1 MAVDDNFMSNITR
14 KYQFLRAGRGI
25 SFNSNGQIGGLFYNS
40 QLKPDTLAK
49 MAEGLNHFLEY
60 FYHTDEAKYEHI
72 GRWMFMKILTINQDV
87 RTILLSD
94 VHNYNSNRDYLIH
107 KHILPDPFI
116 LEYICEYVAN
126 CSKVDVNEEDATT
139 EVTLRNVDCAVLHA
153 LTVVIKFTYI
163 LITYI
168 RGDKRYE
175 EVLGE
180 YIDTIIHNIIKT
192 SEKYFDYNGEFDLD
206 DEHNHIINFMYKLYE
221 REWTK
226 QNTSFQLKFE
236 EIGRD
241 VVKLSLTSMTKI
253 FTSFR
258 KYVPSLIDMDN
269 PKYKLTPETETS
281 TVYWTIDK
289 DWTEFALVNKNII
302 GYVRNTTN
310 KIIKK
315 QDSKSIIANVNIPD
329 FIQDV
334 SSDES
339 YVHKEHALYYDKKK
353 FMYERSK
360 KTTVKL
366 FTDVMKTLDDMDKHG
381 GVNTELLNQMSIAKT
396 HVLNRYILN
405 KVLLAL
411 TGDCRIY
418 VDQLGAFSKFIL
430 LLFYEKVKRNPELK
444 FLNTILQ
451 CMTMTPTHSCMFSLE
466 EIREKLKIFNVH
478 DVAPSVFA
486 KLLPVYVKDEYSTYP
501 ELMDM
506 LDFYSFMS
514 NPSRIRAL
522 IYPERYEEI
531 DVNPKYKRDRSANEY
546 EAPILNN
553 VMEVINNGFRP
564 II

>member
-1 MAVDDNFMSNITR
+1 MAVEDNYVSEIIR
-14 KYQFLRAGRGI
+14 KYQFLRIGRGI
-25 SFNSNGQIGGLFYNS
+25 SFNSNGQIGTLFSNS

-60 FYHTDEAKYEHI
+60 FYHTDSDKYDQI
-72 GRWMFMKILTINQDV
+72 GRWMFMKTLFIKQDV
-87 RTILLSD
+87 KNVLIP
-94 VHNYNSNRDYLIH
+94 NMNEYEFNRDLLIRQY
-107 KHILPDPFI
+107 IIPEQFI
-116 LEYICEYVAN
+116 LNYICEYVAN
-126 CSKVDVNEEDATT
+126 CSKVDVDEDEATT

-163 LITYI
+163 LTTYI
-168 RGDKRYE
+168 RRDKRYE
-175 EVLGE
+175 EILAE
-180 YIDTIIHNIIKT
+180 YIDTILHDIIKT
-192 SEKYFDYNGEFDLD
+192 SEKYFNYNGDFDLD
-206 DEHNHIINFMYKLYE
+206 DEHNHIVNFMFKLYE

-258 KYVPSLIDMDN
+258 KYVPSLIDIDN
-269 PKYKLTPETETS
+269 PKYLPEENQKVAP
-281 TVYWTIDK
+281 VYWTIDK

-315 QDSKSIIANVNIPD
+315 QDSKSVIPNVNIPD
-329 FIQDV
+329 FMQDV

-360 KTTVKL
+360 KTTLKI
-366 FTDVMKTLDDMDKHG
+366 FTDAIKTLDNLDKDSS
-381 GVNTELLNQMSIAKT
+381 VNTELLNSMSIAKT

-405 KVLLAL
+405 KILLAL

-418 VDQLGAFSKFIL
+418 VDQLGAFSKFLL
-430 LLFYEKVKRNPELK
+430 LLFYERVKRHPELE
-444 FLNTILQ
+444 FLQTIIK
-451 CMTMTPTHSCMFSLE
+451 CMTMTPTHSCLYSLE
-466 EIREKLKIFNVH
+466 DIKKNLDQFGIH
-478 DVAPSVFA
+478 DVAPQVFA
-486 KLLPVYVKDEYSTYP
+486 KLIPVYVKNDYSDSP
-501 ELMDM
+501 SLHDM
-506 LDFYSFMS
+506 LDFYVYMS

-522 IYPERYEEI
+522 IYPEKYEEI
-531 DVNPKYKRDRSANEY
+531 DINPKYERDRVANNY
-546 EAPILNN
+546 EKPILDD
-553 VMEVINNGFRP
+553 VMERIANGFN
-564 II
+564 